1 MTTKTKTAKAAKKTT
16 KITKPKP
23 PTKTKGW
30 RGIVAGTKKE
40 QVARLFD
47 DKGRDVA
54 LAKGLKLGL
63 TEGTLRAWTG
73 TWKRAD
79 KAKGKAKKE
88 AA

>member
-1 MTTKTKTAKAAKKTT
+1 MATKRKTAKVTKKTT
-16 KITKPKP
+16 KPVPPK
-23 PTKTKGW
+23 KAKGH

-40 QVARLFD
+40 QVAKIYD
-47 DKGRDVA
+47 SHGRDVA

-63 TEGTLRAWTG
+63 TEGTLRSWTG

-79 KAKGKAKKE
+79 AAKKE